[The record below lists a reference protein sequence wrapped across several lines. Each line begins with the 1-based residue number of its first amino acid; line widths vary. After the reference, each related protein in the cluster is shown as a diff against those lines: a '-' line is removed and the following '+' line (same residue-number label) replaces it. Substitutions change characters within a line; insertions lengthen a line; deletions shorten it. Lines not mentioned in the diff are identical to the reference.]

1 MVWSHNSVSLF
12 LDWQRK
18 QARVYCKLTVVSG
31 FSLPGKCRRNSIDME
46 EPQGTNHEQITD
58 KLDNGLQEQPPHQ
71 HSESLMN
78 QGSLRQDALIC
89 QAIPPASHIPG
100 SCRIRG
106 EAPDWQHLIETLSCL
121 QSIEGERLLRS
132 RVGLEL
138 VSRKA
143 TVYRDAGVK
152 SFAEYVSLAQTRGI
166 VHLGG
171 TDGHAWIRLDSC
183 CPQAK

>member
-1 MVWSHNSVSLF
+1 MVWSHNSVNFF

-18 QARVYCKLTVVSG
+18 QALVYCKLSVISD
-31 FSLPGKCRRNSIDME
+31 FSLSGKCRRNSIDMGTTE
-46 EPQGTNHEQITD
+46 HEPRT
-58 KLDNGLQEQPPHQ
+58 LDNGLREQPPHQ
-71 HSESLMN
+71 LSLMN
-78 QGSLRQDALIC
+78 QGSLWKDVLIC
-89 QAIPPASHIPG
+89 QNIPPTLYIPG
-100 SCRIRG
+100 SCKIHG
-106 EAPDWQHLIETLSCL
+106 KAQDWQHLIETLSCL

-143 TVYRDAGVK
+143 TVYRDAEVK
-152 SFAEYVSLAQTRGI
+152 SFAECVSLAQTRGI

-183 CPQAK
+183 YAQAK